1 MVQHVAMTLVPGVR
15 TLTGLRPLVRHQ
27 IRKIAIQEPSI
38 GQGRARHIKQVVL
51 PAVTILG

>member
-1 MVQHVAMTLVPGVR
+1 MTLVPGVR
-15 TLTGLRPLVRHQ
+15 TLTGLQLLVLHQ
-27 IRKIAIQEPSI
+27 IRKTAIQEPSI